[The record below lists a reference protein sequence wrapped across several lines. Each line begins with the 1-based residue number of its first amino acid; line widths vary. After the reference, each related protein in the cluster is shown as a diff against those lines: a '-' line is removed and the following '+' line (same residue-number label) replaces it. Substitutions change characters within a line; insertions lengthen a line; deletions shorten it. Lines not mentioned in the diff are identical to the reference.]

1 MAWQIWSNWWAPGWV
16 RNVISKNKVES
27 NQERNQEWTSV
38 MYMYT
43 CTQAPTSTFRNIQHF
58 TPKTP
63 LCFLKVSL
71 LLLISRFHKHVK
83 ISLQPSER
91 KESLSYLQS
100 QSFWFCCCFEVGLH
114 CAAYSGLELIIPYLN
129 LLSVRTASNWHHIQL
144 NSYISTSVLQKHWF
158 QHAKRNHHRILL
170 LL

>member
-1 MAWQIWSNWWAPGWV
+1 MSSQKIRWKV
-16 RNVISKNKVES
+16 SKKETKS
-27 NQERNQEWTSV
+27 GPLSFA
-38 MYMYT
+38 
-43 CTQAPTSTFRNIQHF
+43 CTRAHKHPQAHSETQHF

-91 KESLSYLQS
+91 EESLSYLQS

-158 QHAKRNHHRILL
+158 QHAKRNHHRIPLL
-170 LL
+170 L